1 MNMVNLTPKG
11 ESSMK
16 NLLLICMLMVM
27 SFAAN
32 AQKANLGKTLKE
44 IILKGSIDGDNV
56 TMVYGL
62 GEAWEDIKDLSGG
75 SLKKEDFVDLGSLV
89 YNKEH
94 DDDYV
99 DMVQDGYA
107 FSKESGK
114 FAKENVKEIVTKPF
128 KSLKKIPKSY
138 QINFDNAREAYYDSN
153 NALAGVVKYT
163 GWAVWAQIEG
173 AYYLVVEAP
182 VVLVSEMV
190 QTSAGVA
197 GFVLG
202 VPGAILIQSARV
214 VGKVI
219 GISLK
224 FVFRN
229 AASLVAGAYSVLS
242 TSVASTITLA
252 AAGGIAIY
260 KGTKLLVTAPARL
273 AKVASVKKLTEFAYD
288 KQKAVALR
296 MQMNL
301 GALPRTFSVA
311 KEKIENYSSK
321 FVVKFNNVK
330 AMIINIK
337 IEAKKVVIS
346 ASATAKYLKELKE
359 LNPNMSKE
367 ELVEMITGELNQ
379 LTTIAAQ

>member
-1 MNMVNLTPKG
+1 M
-11 ESSMK
+11 
-16 NLLLICMLMVM
+16 LLVM

-75 SLKKEDFVDLGSLV
+75 SLQKEDFVDLASLV
-89 YNKEH
+89 YNKDH
-94 DDDYV
+94 DDDFV
-99 DMVQDGYA
+99 DAAKDGYE
-107 FSKESGK
+107 FSKASGN
-114 FAKENVKEIVTKPF
+114 FARKNVKEILTKPF

-138 QINFDNAREAYYDSN
+138 QVNFDNAREAYYDSN
-153 NALAGVVKYT
+153 NALAGVVKFT
-163 GWAVWAQIEG
+163 GWAIWAQIEG

-182 VVLVSEMV
+182 VKLISETI
-190 QTSAGVA
+190 QTTAGAA

-202 VPGAILIQSARV
+202 VPGAILLQTLQ
-214 VGKVI
+214 VGFKAV

-229 AASLVAGAYSVLS
+229 AASLIAGGYSVLS

-273 AKVASVKKLTEFAYD
+273 AKAVTVKNETEYSYD
-288 KQKAVALR
+288 RQGAVALR
-296 MQMNL
+296 VQMNL
-301 GALPRTFSVA
+301 GALPRTFTVA
-311 KEKIENYSSK
+311 KESIKNYSSK
-321 FVVKFNNVK
+321 FVVKYNNIK
-330 AMIINIK
+330 AMIINVK
-337 IEAKKVVIS
+337 IEAKKVVVS
-346 ASATAKYLKELKE
+346 AAATAKYLKEMKE
-359 LNPNMSKE
+359 LNPGMSKE
-367 ELVEMITGELNQ
+367 EVKELIKTELNQ
-379 LTTIAAQ
+379 LTAIAQ